1 MPVPKKKHSKSRRDM
16 RRSQHDKMDA
26 PMFVSCPNCKESMRP
41 HRICGACGYYKS
53 KEVILQPTEAK
64 PADDATPPS

>member
-16 RRSQHDKMDA
+16 RRSQHDKMDT

-41 HRICGACGYYKS
+41 HRICGACGFYKA
-53 KEVILQPTEAK
+53 KEVILQPIQEVAAGDT
-64 PADDATPPS
+64 PAQS

>member
-16 RRSQHDKMDA
+16 RRSQHDKMDT

-41 HRICGACGYYKS
+41 HRICGACGFYKS
-53 KEVILQPTEAK
+53 KEVILQPVEEAAGDA
-64 PADDATPPS
+64 PAQS